1 MVWRLDRHR
10 RHAPDRHLLRLPR
23 HSPGPDRDRRPRPW
37 LVQRRDRSRYR
48 LHADLRADGPCP
60 GPVTPRGPVC
70 PRRPSARLLG
80 APPPSPPR
88 AAQHQLDRHR
98 ADHPRSLLGD
108 PHRIEPEFSRPWSA
122 APRPLPRPAGQRSQV
137 AGGGG
142 ALDPVRPGT
151 GDRDRGGRAE
161 PSRRRPSRCTRP
173 NPGALMEALLEVTD
187 LRVVSSRRGGSQEIV
202 RGVSFEVREGESV
215 ALVGESGSG
224 KSLTMLAVM
233 GLLGPGL
240 SSPSGDVRFSGHEL
254 RGMPESRL
262 RQLRGAEMAMIYQD
276 PMTSLN
282 PMMRIGDQ
290 VAESLTAH
298 GAGGKEAALRARKEL
313 ARVGIPDPD
322 RTARAYPHEFSGGM
336 RQRAMIATALVTEPK
351 LLIAD
356 EPTTALDVTIQEQIL
371 ALVRE
376 RQRS

>member
-1 MVWRLDRHR
+1 M
-10 RHAPDRHLLRLPR
+10 
-23 HSPGPDRDRRPRPW
+23 
-37 LVQRRDRSRYR
+37 
-48 LHADLRADGPCP
+48 
-60 GPVTPRGPVC
+60 
-70 PRRPSARLLG
+70 
-80 APPPSPPR
+80 
-88 AAQHQLDRHR
+88 
-98 ADHPRSLLGD
+98 
-108 PHRIEPEFSRPWSA
+108 EP
-122 APRPLPRPAGQRSQV
+122 
-137 AGGGG
+137 
-142 ALDPVRPGT
+142 
-151 GDRDRGGRAE
+151 
-161 PSRRRPSRCTRP
+161 
-173 NPGALMEALLEVTD
+173 LLEVRD

-202 RGVSFEVREGESV
+202 RGVSFAVRQGESV

-240 SSPSGDVRFSGHEL
+240 SSPSGEVRFGGREL
-254 RGMPESRL
+254 RGMSESRL

-298 GAGGKEAALRARKEL
+298 GIGEREAALRARKEL

-336 RQRAMIATALVTEPK
+336 RQRAMIATALVTGPK

-356 EPTTALDVTIQEQIL
+356 EPTTALDVTIQQQIL

-376 RQRS
+376 RQRDSDMATIWITHDLGVVAQLVARVLVMYAGRIVEDAPVRELFAAPQHPYTAGLLASLPHAGDIERAPLAQIGGAPPAPGLVPQGCSFRPRCSQAVEKCLEDPPPMRRHSSLAACWVPREEWT

>member
-1 MVWRLDRHR
+1 M
-10 RHAPDRHLLRLPR
+10 
-23 HSPGPDRDRRPRPW
+23 
-37 LVQRRDRSRYR
+37 
-48 LHADLRADGPCP
+48 
-60 GPVTPRGPVC
+60 
-70 PRRPSARLLG
+70 
-80 APPPSPPR
+80 
-88 AAQHQLDRHR
+88 
-98 ADHPRSLLGD
+98 
-108 PHRIEPEFSRPWSA
+108 EP
-122 APRPLPRPAGQRSQV
+122 
-137 AGGGG
+137 
-142 ALDPVRPGT
+142 
-151 GDRDRGGRAE
+151 
-161 PSRRRPSRCTRP
+161 
-173 NPGALMEALLEVTD
+173 LLEVTD

-298 GAGGKEAALRARKEL
+298 GVGGKEAAFRARKEL

-336 RQRAMIATALVTEPK
+336 RQRAMIATALVTGPK

-371 ALVRE
+371 ALIRE
-376 RQRS
+376 RQRGTQMATIWITHDLGVVAQLVTRVLVMYAGRIVEDAPVRELFSAPQHPYTAGLLASLPHAGDIERAPLAQIGGAPPAPGSVPQGCSFRPRCSQAVDKCLEDPPLMPRHASLSACWVPREEWT

>member
-1 MVWRLDRHR
+1 
-10 RHAPDRHLLRLPR
+10 
-23 HSPGPDRDRRPRPW
+23 
-37 LVQRRDRSRYR
+37 
-48 LHADLRADGPCP
+48 
-60 GPVTPRGPVC
+60 
-70 PRRPSARLLG
+70 
-80 APPPSPPR
+80 
-88 AAQHQLDRHR
+88 
-98 ADHPRSLLGD
+98 
-108 PHRIEPEFSRPWSA
+108 
-122 APRPLPRPAGQRSQV
+122 
-137 AGGGG
+137 
-142 ALDPVRPGT
+142 
-151 GDRDRGGRAE
+151 
-161 PSRRRPSRCTRP
+161 
-173 NPGALMEALLEVTD
+173 MEALLEVTD

-298 GAGGKEAALRARKEL
+298 GVGGKEAALRARKEL

-371 ALVRE
+371 ALIRE
-376 RQRS
+376 RQRGTQMATIWITHDLGVVAQLVTRVLVMYAGRIVEDAPVRELFAAPQHPYTAGLLASLPHAGDIERAPLAQIGGAPPAPGSVPQGCSFRPRCSQAVDKCLEDPPLMPRHASLSACWVPREEWT

>member
-1 MVWRLDRHR
+1 
-10 RHAPDRHLLRLPR
+10 
-23 HSPGPDRDRRPRPW
+23 
-37 LVQRRDRSRYR
+37 
-48 LHADLRADGPCP
+48 
-60 GPVTPRGPVC
+60 
-70 PRRPSARLLG
+70 
-80 APPPSPPR
+80 
-88 AAQHQLDRHR
+88 
-98 ADHPRSLLGD
+98 
-108 PHRIEPEFSRPWSA
+108 
-122 APRPLPRPAGQRSQV
+122 
-137 AGGGG
+137 
-142 ALDPVRPGT
+142 
-151 GDRDRGGRAE
+151 
-161 PSRRRPSRCTRP
+161 
-173 NPGALMEALLEVTD
+173 MEALLEVTD

-298 GAGGKEAALRARKEL
+298 GVGGKEAALRARKEL

-336 RQRAMIATALVTEPK
+336 RQRAMIATALVTGPK

-371 ALVRE
+371 ALIRE
-376 RQRS
+376 RQRGTQMATIWITHDLGVVAQLVTRVLVMYAGRIVEDAPVRELFAAPQHPYTAGLLASLPHAGDIERAPLAQIGGAPPAPGSVPQGCSFRPRCSQAVDKCLEDPPLMPRHASLSACWVPREEWT